1 MHLLVRCLYTTY
13 YQRLANV
20 CYISVYN
27 LATIVNNIHIYGI
40 SHLCIR
46 TCRIHFKDTLV
57 HFSFAI
63 NKIRFYITSRRGLIR
78 IIFSTFLVIGF
89 LLFPGGV
96 FLLFKQ
102 SFYHLVDF
110 LYTNALAEYNEQTR
124 GKYGNVGKFCQA
136 TFVYEH
142 GIFSAGRVATIR
154 GSVGGLSPFACL
166 RFTEQ
171 QQQQQ

>member
-63 NKIRFYITSRRGLIR
+63 NKIRFYITSRIGLIR

-89 LLFPGGV
+89 LLFPEG
-96 FLLFKQ
+96 
-102 SFYHLVDF
+102 SFYF
-110 LYTNALAEYNEQTR
+110 LSRAFIISL
-124 GKYGNVGKFCQA
+124 
-136 TFVYEH
+136 
-142 GIFSAGRVATIR
+142 IFSILMHLRNITSRRGANMGMLVNSVKPLLCMNMAFFLQDASPPLEVAL
-154 GSVGGLSPFACL
+154 GA
-166 RFTEQ
+166 
-171 QQQQQ
+171 